1 MKTHRFTAKYRCR
14 IGDLPSVVTHCSNH
28 RVHGSFEHF
37 LASQQ
42 TTAGR
47 LGFLSDLA
55 SERELEPISLA
66 VSLCGVDVPIYDLSN

>member
-1 MKTHRFTAKYRCR
+1 MKTHRFTARYHCKVGELPAIVTNCTR
-14 IGDLPSVVTHCSNH
+14 IK
-28 RVHGSFEHF
+28 VHGSFEHF

-55 SERELEPISLA
+55 SERELEPISLC
-66 VSLCGVDVPIYDLSN
+66 VSLSGVDVPIYDLS